1 MCVKYGED
9 RSMKN
14 DKIKAQTQKKQNVVG
29 RPRIKI
35 DIEILKN
42 LASIGCPTYEIA
54 SVMNVSARTLKRNFA
69 EIIDQYR
76 EQGKASLRKKMYDK
90 AVKKD
95 NTMMQIFLSKNML
108 GMSDKVQQ
116 TNVTEPL
123 PLIIEAK
130 AEEVKDLNGKEKG

>member
-1 MCVKYGED
+1 
-9 RSMKN
+9 MKS
-14 DKIKAQTQKKQNVVG
+14 DKIKTKDTKKTHSKVG
-29 RPRIKI
+29 RPKAEV
-35 DIEILKN
+35 DVEILKN

-69 EIIDQYR
+69 EIIDQYKER
-76 EQGKASLRKKMYDK
+76 GKASLRKKMFDK

-95 NTMMQIFLSKNML
+95 NTMMQIFLSKNYL

-123 PLIIEAK
+123 PLIIDAK
-130 AEEVKDLNGKEKG
+130 AEEVNGKN

>member
-1 MCVKYGED
+1 
-9 RSMKN
+9 MKL
-14 DKIKAQTQKKQNVVG
+14 DKTKANITNKPQSKVG
-29 RPRIKI
+29 RPKAEV

-69 EIIDQYR
+69 EIIEQNR
-76 EQGKASLRKKMYDK
+76 EKGKASLRKKMYDK

-130 AEEVKDLNGKEKG
+130 AEEVNG

>member
-1 MCVKYGED
+1 
-9 RSMKN
+9 MKL
-14 DKIKAQTQKKQNVVG
+14 DKTKANITNKPQSKVG
-29 RPRIKI
+29 RPKAEV
-35 DIEILKN
+35 DVEILKN

-69 EIIDQYR
+69 EIIEQNR
-76 EQGKASLRKKMYDK
+76 EKGKASLRKKMYDK

-130 AEEVKDLNGKEKG
+130 AEEVNG

>member
-1 MCVKYGED
+1 
-9 RSMKN
+9 MKL
-14 DKIKAQTQKKQNVVG
+14 DKTKANITNKSQSKVG
-29 RPRIKI
+29 RPKAEV
-35 DIEILKN
+35 DVEILKN

-69 EIIDQYR
+69 EIIEQNR
-76 EQGKASLRKKMYDK
+76 EKGKASLRKKMYDK

-130 AEEVKDLNGKEKG
+130 AEEVNG

>member
-1 MCVKYGED
+1 
-9 RSMKN
+9 MKS
-14 DKIKAQTQKKQNVVG
+14 DKIKAKVTNKPPCSVG
-29 RPRIKI
+29 RPRAKV

-42 LASIGCPTYEIA
+42 LASIGCPNYEIA

-69 EIIDQYR
+69 EIIDQYK
-76 EQGKASLRKKMYDK
+76 QKGKASLRKKMYDK

-95 NTMMQIFLSKNML
+95 NTMMQIFLSKNYL

-123 PLIIEAK
+123 PLIIEAQ
-130 AEEVKDLNGKEKG
+130 AEEVKDLDGKEKG

>member
-1 MCVKYGED
+1 
-9 RSMKN
+9 MKL
-14 DKIKAQTQKKQNVVG
+14 DKTKANITNKPQSKVG
-29 RPRIKI
+29 RPKAEV
-35 DIEILKN
+35 DVEILKN

-76 EQGKASLRKKMYDK
+76 EHGKASLRKKMYDK

-130 AEEVKDLNGKEKG
+130 AEEVNG

>member
-1 MCVKYGED
+1 MGKRD
-9 RSMKN
+9 MKL
-14 DKIKAQTQKKQNVVG
+14 DKTKANITNKPQSKVG
-29 RPRIKI
+29 RPKAEV
-35 DIEILKN
+35 DVEILKN

-69 EIIDQYR
+69 EIIDQNR
-76 EQGKASLRKKMYDK
+76 EKGKASLRKKMYDK

-130 AEEVKDLNGKEKG
+130 AEEVNG

>member
-1 MCVKYGED
+1 
-9 RSMKN
+9 MKS
-14 DKIKAQTQKKQNVVG
+14 DKIKAKVTKKPPCSVG
-29 RPRIKI
+29 RPRAKV

-42 LASIGCPTYEIA
+42 LASIGCPNYEIA

-69 EIIDQYR
+69 EIIDQYK
-76 EQGKASLRKKMYDK
+76 QKGKASLRKKMYDK

-95 NTMMQIFLSKNML
+95 NTMMQIFLSKNYL

-123 PLIIEAK
+123 PLIIEAQ
-130 AEEVKDLNGKEKG
+130 AEEVKDLDGKEKG